1 MRVLVTGASGNIGR
15 GVVPRLVREGHDVV
29 LSDLLPLPDSLAGL
43 GLPFHQLDVQAG
55 FGLERAAEGCDLI
68 LHTPA
73 WHGIHWQSRTEADF
87 WRLNV
92 DGTFW
97 TFQAARGQGV
107 SRVVFLSSQAWHGH
121 YDKYGFTKRIG
132 EELCEYHRCA
142 NGIRY
147 VAVRP
152 ADLTPWRDWANG
164 YGARLLYGGVDRE
177 DVLES
182 IVRSIAALAGEQ
194 PAEPEGIVV
203 NAVRANAFADADLE
217 GWESDPIGACERL
230 FPGSSRLVERYRLDI
245 AHRPSVVDLGEG
257 ASAVGYVPR
266 VHFGE
271 FLGELARLDVA
282 EGELAVRAVACP
294 Y

>member
-1 MRVLVTGASGNIGR
+1 MRILVTGAAGNIAR
-15 GVVPRLVREGHDVV
+15 GVVPRLMREGHEVA
-29 LSDLLPLPDSLAGL
+29 LSDLVPLPIELDDL
-43 GLPFHQLDVQAG
+43 GLPYHQLDVQVG

-73 WHGIHWQSRTEADF
+73 WHGIHSRSRTEADF

-97 TFQAARGQGV
+97 TFQAARAQGV
-107 SRVVFLSSQAWHGH
+107 TRMVFLSSQAWHGH
-121 YDKYGFTKRIG
+121 YDKYGFTKRVG
-132 EELCEYHRCA
+132 EELCEYHRRE
-142 NGIRY
+142 NGVRY

-177 DVLES
+177 DVVES
-182 IVRSIAALAGEQ
+182 VLRSVAALAGEA

-203 NAVRANAFADADLE
+203 NAVRANAFAQADLE
-217 GWESDPIGACERL
+217 GWEVDPIETCERL

-245 AHRPSVVDLGEG
+245 ARRPGVVEPGEG
-257 ASAVGYVPR
+257 AATVGYVPK
-266 VHFGE
+266 VHFGV
-271 FLGELARLDVA
+271 FLQELARLDERGGQA
-282 EGELAVRAVACP
+282 AVRAVTCP